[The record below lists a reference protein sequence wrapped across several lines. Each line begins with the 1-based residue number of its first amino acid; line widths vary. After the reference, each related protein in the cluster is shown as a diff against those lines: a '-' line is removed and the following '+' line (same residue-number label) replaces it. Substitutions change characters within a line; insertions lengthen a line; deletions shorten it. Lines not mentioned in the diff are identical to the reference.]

1 MNAMISSRF
10 QKSFIIPLKDY
21 LRCDDINLLPVSSHE
36 DQGVD
41 GDVGGDIDDVL
52 DSPADGQTKGPVHED
67 IVAGGG
73 GDTHQDEQEV
83 SHRQVQDQQVGGV
96 LHLGIAPH
104 LPNEMRV
111 AIQRLQKQNYFF
123 LNFNRI

>member
-10 QKSFIIPLKDY
+10 QKSFIIPVKDY

-52 DSPADGQTKGPVHED
+52 DSPAPGQTKGPVHED
-67 IVAGGG
+67 IVACCGW
-73 GDTHQDEQEV
+73 DTDQDEQEV
-83 SHRQVQDQQVGGV
+83 RHGQVQDQQVGGV

-104 LPNEMRV
+104 LKKKMKIFKMV
-111 AIQRLQKQNYFF
+111 LVLI
-123 LNFNRI
+123 